1 MNIAYLTMKKENH
14 QWRRDI
20 EYFLWKIGYGNI
32 WLSPEKLS
40 KDRLKLSLKRRLQDL
55 HIQSF
60 QNFLKEDENLR
71 KCTIVNIC
79 TKETY
84 STSDYLSHI
93 NSPRIRSIFTKLRT
107 DSNCSKDSS
116 CRRYR
121 GKKSYTDLCPHCNVT
136 QDVQHIILACD
147 HPAVK
152 AKRELSSKVHK
163 VC

>member
-1 MNIAYLTMKKENH
+1 M
-14 QWRRDI
+14 
-20 EYFLWKIGYGNI
+20 
-32 WLSPEKLS
+32 
-40 KDRLKLSLKRRLQDL
+40 

-60 QNFLKEDENLR
+60 QNFLTEDENLR
-71 KCTIVNIC
+71 KCAIVNIC

-121 GKKSYTDLCPHCNVT
+121 DKKSHTDLCPHCNVT

-152 AKRELSSKVHK
+152 AKREKFLARYAKYVKSFDVDTSRNKLRELLNLDPSCTAGCKEPAQKLICAFVDQVYTYVK
-163 VC
+163 LMSD